1 MITTQNK
8 QKAGSGLLKK
18 LVSAA
23 ASILI
28 IGIVVFF
35 PACENITGGAG
46 GAPAARAVGQPIPI
60 ADQTQLELIGTDPD
74 LYPASGSYILTASF
88 SIANWLPICGPG
100 TEGSFTGT
108 FDGDIYTITI
118 DSFSATALTGIGGLG
133 IFAAT
138 DTGAVIQNLT
148 VEFDAPI
155 NTGTVNYAGG
165 VTGYANDTTFSNITV
180 VADVSAV
187 YTDTGYTD
195 FDLGG
200 VAGYAVNSTFTGISV
215 SGTITA
221 SSASNYTY
229 DSGNDFS
236 VGGVAGYAYGGSIS
250 DSTSSAAI
258 TANSSPIPSFAGGI
272 VGRGT
277 NGLEIE
283 ECEGSGAISSNGR
296 NNNTSGG
303 GIAGYI
309 TQTTITDSYTSA
321 GNITVTGQTGSG
333 EYDFFQVFGG
343 GLVGYAGSASAVVH
357 CQATGQTVT
366 TQNAAY
372 PYAGGLVGYNYGALR
387 YPNPPDN
394 GSAILR
400 SYSTNTVTADATDNG
415 IPYAG
420 GLAGYNSAA
429 GSLIQDC
436 YAWGN
441 VNATTAGTDA
451 WAGGV
456 AGSVAA
462 GSTLER
468 AYAIGNVT
476 ATAGSGAL
484 PYPQT
489 GIDDGASAG
498 GVVGYAYNYY
508 ASQITTVQDSVG
520 LNRAVTASGSSAA
533 NWAHRVVG
541 HNGIGYLAT
550 ITDNLGSTAMVLTP
564 TPTTLDPDLD
574 GANVTPPVQ
583 QTDFTGL
590 GWNFNTTWYMN
601 TTSGYPELY

>member
-8 QKAGSGLLKK
+8 HKTGTGLLKK

-28 IGIVVFF
+28 IGIVTFF

-46 GAPAARAVGQPIPI
+46 GATAARAVGQPTPI
-60 ADQTQLELIGTDPD
+60 GSQTQLELIGTSSA
-74 LYPASGSYILTASF
+74 YPSTGSYILTASF
-88 SIANWLPICGPG
+88 PVTNWTPICGPG
-100 TEGSFTGT
+100 SQGPFTGT

-118 DSFSATALTGIGGLG
+118 SNFSDEALRGAGGLG

-138 DTGAVIQNLT
+138 GTGAVIQNLT
-148 VEFDAPI
+148 VKFEAPI
-155 NTGTVNYAGG
+155 NTGTANYAGG
-165 VTGYANDTTFSNITV
+165 VAGYATGTTFSNITV
-180 VADVSAV
+180 AADVSAA
-187 YTDTGYTD
+187 YTDTDYTD

-200 VAGYAVNSTFTGISV
+200 VAGYTVSSTFTGISV

-221 SSASNYTY
+221 SSASDYTY
-229 DSGNDFS
+229 SSGNDFS
-236 VGGVAGYAYGGSIS
+236 VGGVVGYAYSGSIS
-250 DSTSSAAI
+250 GSTSGAAI
-258 TANSSPIPSFAGGI
+258 TANSPTIPSFAGGI

-277 NGLEIE
+277 NSLAIE
-283 ECEGSGAISSNGR
+283 DCEGSGAISSNGR

-309 TQTTITDSYTSA
+309 TQTTVTDSYTTA
-321 GNITVTGQTGSG
+321 GNITVTGQSGSG
-333 EYDFFQVFGG
+333 EYDVYQVFGG
-343 GLVGYAGSASAVVH
+343 GLVGYAGSASAIQH
-357 CQATGQTVT
+357 CYATGQTVT

-400 SYSTNTVTADATDNG
+400 SYSTNTVIANATDNG

-436 YAWGN
+436 YAWGD
-441 VNATTAGTDA
+441 VSATTAGTDA

-456 AGSVAA
+456 AGAEAA
-462 GSTLER
+462 GATLER
-468 AYAIGNVT
+468 TYATGNIT

-489 GIDDGASAG
+489 GIDPGAAAG

-508 ASQITTVQDSVG
+508 ESQITTVQDSVG
-520 LNRAVTASGSSAA
+520 LNRAVTASGSSDD

-541 HNGIGYLAT
+541 HNGAGYLAT

-564 TPTTLDPDLD
+564 EPTPLDPILD
-574 GANVTPPVQ
+574 GRDVTPPV
-583 QTDFTGL
+583 DREVFEGL
-590 GWNFNTTWYMN
+590 GWNFNTIWYMD